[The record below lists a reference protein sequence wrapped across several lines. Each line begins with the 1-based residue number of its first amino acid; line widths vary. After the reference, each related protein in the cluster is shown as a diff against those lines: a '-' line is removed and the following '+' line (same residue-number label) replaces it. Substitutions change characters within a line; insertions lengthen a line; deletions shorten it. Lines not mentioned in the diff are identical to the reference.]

1 MENNIKTVLSI
12 AGSDSCGGAGIQ
24 ADLKTCCAL
33 NVYGM
38 TAITALT
45 AQNTLGVQGIADT
58 KPEFVKAQI
67 KAIVEDIRPD
77 AVKIGMLGNPG
88 IAHAVADSIR
98 EFGLK
103 NVVLDPVLVASAGSS
118 LSGDTEETVRVMINE
133 LASLATLVTPNI
145 PEMEW
150 LSGMVI
156 DSEDIRLFPLRLM
169 ELAGCKAVLLKGGH
183 GDDDYATDYL
193 AYHDKNGGICER
205 TYSVARV
212 STPNNH
218 GTGCTLSTAIACYL
232 AKGEELPVAIEKGKY
247 FVTEAL
253 KGSRLKK
260 IGKGTGPLDF
270 FALKNT

>member
-1 MENNIKTVLSI
+1 MENKIKTVLSI

-24 ADLKTCCAL
+24 ADLKTCCAQK
-33 NVYGM
+33 VYGM

-45 AQNTLGVQGIADT
+45 AQNTMGVQGIADT

-77 AVKIGMLGNPG
+77 AVKIGMLGNSG
-88 IAHAVADSIR
+88 IARAVVECIK
-98 EFGLK
+98 EYGLS

-118 LSGDTEETVRVMINE
+118 LSGDTEETVKVMINE
-133 LASLATLVTPNI
+133 LAPLATLITPNI
-145 PEMEW
+145 PEMGW
-150 LSGMVI
+150 LTGMPVE
-156 DSEDIRLFPLRLM
+156 SEEIESYPVKLM
-169 ELAGCKAVLLKGGH
+169 ELTGCRAVLLKGGH
-183 GDDDYATDYL
+183 GDGEYATDYL
-193 AYHDKNGGICER
+193 AYRDDAEHICEKVYTASR
-205 TYSVARV
+205 I

-232 AKGEELPVAIEKGKY
+232 AKGEELPVAIEKGKH

-253 KGSRLKK
+253 KGSRLNK

-270 FALKNT
+270 FALKDI